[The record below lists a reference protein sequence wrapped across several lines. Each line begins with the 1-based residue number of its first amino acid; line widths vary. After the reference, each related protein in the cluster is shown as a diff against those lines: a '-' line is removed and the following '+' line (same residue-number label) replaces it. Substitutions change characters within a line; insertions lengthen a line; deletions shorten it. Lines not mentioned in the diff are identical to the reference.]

1 MKPKFVK
8 LAQRIL
14 NESFA
19 SRLVVDGIFG
29 PKSIRAAS
37 DWAGLPRPAGT
48 MTPARWVARVVQR
61 AANRSELVPHKVLE
75 DAFWGP
81 VTEDAAYRLLG
92 EKFDRPDKPSDTPAG
107 EVRCWTPTDAQMIR
121 KFGNPGSNQVITPLP
136 YPVKLAWDTSTVIVR
151 ASMHRMAAA
160 NITGALEAIR
170 DAYGM
175 DRIHA
180 LRLNLFGGILNV
192 RKKRG
197 GKTWSSH
204 AWGTAIDLDPD
215 HNRLAWK
222 RDRAAFAREPYRA
235 MRDAFRDNGL
245 MSLGECYD
253 FDWMHW
259 QVNP

>member
-48 MTPARWVARVVQR
+48 MTPARWVARVIQR
-61 AANRSELVPHKVLE
+61 AANQSEFVPHKVLE

-92 EKFDRPDKPSDTPAG
+92 EKFDRPDKPSDTPTA
-107 EVRCWTPTDAQMIR
+107 EVRCWTPTDQQMIR
-121 KFGNPGSNQVITPLP
+121 KFGNPGSNQIVSLLP
-136 YPVKLAWDTSTVIVR
+136 YPMKLAWDTRTVIVR
-151 ASMHRMAAA
+151 ASMHRLAVAP
-160 NITGALEAIR
+160 ITAALESIR

-175 DRIHA
+175 ERIHA
-180 LRLNLFGGILNV
+180 LRLDLFGGILNV

-222 RDRAAFAREPYRA
+222 SDRAAFAGNQYEQL
-235 MRDAFRDNGL
+235 RDAFRDAGM